1 MEGQQMKRRSM
12 IVALVILLVGS
23 SFAHAQEQPPKA
35 DSSWLNGRWEGTIFD
50 GDRGIINLKV
60 VNGNQ
65 VEGYERMTL
74 RGGRQPV
81 YNDPQL
87 FGTVDG
93 NKVELVLWRSGRP
106 TEMRY
111 ILTFVDGALTGYI
124 MRGADKVETTFKK
137 MYATD

>member
-1 MEGQQMKRRSM
+1 M
-12 IVALVILLVGS
+12 
-23 SFAHAQEQPPKA
+23 
-35 DSSWLNGRWEGTIFD
+35 GRQAFD
-50 GDRGIINLKV
+50 GGRGIINLKV

-65 VEGYERMTL
+65 VEGYSRMTISGS
-74 RGGRQPV
+74 RRHF
-81 YNDPQL
+81 NSDPQL

-93 NKVELVLWRSGRP
+93 NKVELVLWRRGRP
-106 TEMRY
+106 AEMRY